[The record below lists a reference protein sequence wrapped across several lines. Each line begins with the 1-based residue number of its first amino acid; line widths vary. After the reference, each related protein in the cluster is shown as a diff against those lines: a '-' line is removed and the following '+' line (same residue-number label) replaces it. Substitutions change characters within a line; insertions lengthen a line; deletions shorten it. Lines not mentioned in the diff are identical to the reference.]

1 MSVAVTFPH
10 GSYCEYSTCIGS
22 TQVTCNM
29 DAPVPVPVPTAY
41 GMLVGDGLDSLRRI
55 FTNVSRVAV
64 VGSSGNLLFRGHGAE
79 IDQHD
84 IVIRMNGAGT
94 ASYERDVGSF
104 TSIRVGFPDGL
115 NDATRHGVV
124 TPGETT
130 VITQSGWAPG
140 GSVVAFNL
148 EWSRALVED
157 YLDGSH
163 NPSAGFQAL
172 ALAMAMSRDVGGPP
186 PSAYGFGACP
196 PCGRY
201 YDGCD
206 PDGRDS
212 YESSDYAEAQG
223 SDNGAHAFA
232 SERQAR
238 LAWAANGAIRLVE
251 PSCDHFGH
259 YPSDPPVSP
268 PPLPTSPAPD
278 APSPPDAPP
287 ASPTPSSPPLSPPP
301 SPPPPPPRPTSPTPQ
316 SPPPSPAP
324 SPAPSPPP
332 PTVLS
337 HRLLPSSPPSL
348 LPTLPAPLPVLPA
361 PQIGAGIVASLFPH
375 PSPSVAASAGGDG
388 DVRSPSGNSVTG
400 SLAWAIQLVRDA
412 ASLLGLAVLCIVAP
426 LGACGLIR
434 LHMRWPAQRRDRRW
448 IQFEANYG
456 EATEQDVAAAPHEGG
471 E

>member
-64 VGSSGNLLFRGHGAE
+64 VGSSGNLLFRA
-79 IDQHD
+79 
-84 IVIRMNGAGT
+84 
-94 ASYERDVGSF
+94 
-104 TSIRVGFPDGL
+104 
-115 NDATRHGVV
+115 
-124 TPGETT
+124 
-130 VITQSGWAPG
+130 
-140 GSVVAFNL
+140 
-148 EWSRALVED
+148 
-157 YLDGSH
+157 
-163 NPSAGFQAL
+163 
-172 ALAMAMSRDVGGPP
+172 
-186 PSAYGFGACP
+186 
-196 PCGRY
+196 
-201 YDGCD
+201 
-206 PDGRDS
+206 
-212 YESSDYAEAQG
+212 
-223 SDNGAHAFA
+223 
-232 SERQAR
+232 
-238 LAWAANGAIRLVE
+238 
-251 PSCDHFGH
+251 
-259 YPSDPPVSP
+259 
-268 PPLPTSPAPD
+268 
-278 APSPPDAPP
+278 
-287 ASPTPSSPPLSPPP
+287 
-301 SPPPPPPRPTSPTPQ
+301 
-316 SPPPSPAP
+316 
-324 SPAPSPPP
+324 
-332 PTVLS
+332 
-337 HRLLPSSPPSL
+337 
-348 LPTLPAPLPVLPA
+348 A